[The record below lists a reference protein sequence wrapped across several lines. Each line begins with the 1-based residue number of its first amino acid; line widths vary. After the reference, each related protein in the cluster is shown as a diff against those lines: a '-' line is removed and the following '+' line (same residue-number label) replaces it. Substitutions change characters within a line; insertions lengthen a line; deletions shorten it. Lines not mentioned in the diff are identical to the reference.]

1 MYVGQCVYRRRVA
14 ILLLLFVFATC
25 TLAEEGVLVLIATDT
40 GEHPFPG
47 VRIGAAG
54 DSGSPQTSDQ
64 NGKAR
69 LRLAPGTK
77 PNTWVK
83 LLIGNEPNGID
94 VAFISPFDGRV
105 RVPPFDNEQEN
116 YDPVVL
122 VKRGD
127 KAMLESGDGMLAI
140 HAAAKSSASLE
151 KKKPASPSSQNYRL
165 PVDVALNLPHLQTVS
180 LQTSSPAVDR
190 DGPLCK
196 DEALQQAAVAAA
208 AQKFGLSIQDVK
220 KAIASWGGDDVV
232 WGEIMLTATIDA
244 GGTDPFSYVRTPNQ
258 DIQFGSGA
266 WSLRECSL
274 QPVLLQFQ
282 QRDPKRFAEIVGAD
296 TEWLGK
302 TMSGPCEGSA
312 KAALQRMLDDSGR
325 LSALWRSR
333 LRQLGNERSFQRV
346 QVHQLELEV
355 SEARNQASTLGLQ
368 SDQAV
373 AFLAAPVV
381 RSLVSTEPELRE
393 GYLKD
398 VASFTRQNGRA
409 PGEQERLHILK
420 DRTIESWKEQPENS
434 PRAASDFAS
443 LANLF
448 YEGSGTVSGRQ
459 YDLDD
464 FGIGPTALQP
474 CRESKS
480 FGPTA
485 GATCAGGVFDLAGEK
500 QLVDLINRERAKQG
514 VPPLQVD
521 PRLTQAARKHNE
533 LAAQHQALSH
543 QFDGE
548 APLVARFNNENL
560 PSVRQAENVSFAPS
574 VATNHESMMNSP
586 DHRASILNPDYN
598 VVGVGAVRCNG
609 GLWVTEDFAHRLSE
623 YSESQADGLLQKA
636 INQYAQAQ
644 GMPAPIRKPQAQ
656 LQNMACEMAKNGE
669 VDREG
674 PAQLPGVNDVL
685 VWKTGDPTAL
695 PVQVQARL
703 SQPMTAGYSLEEC
716 LPPRESHAGEIFWV
730 IMVTY

>member
-1 MYVGQCVYRRRVA
+1 MNVGQCVYRRRVA
-14 ILLLLFVFATC
+14 ILLLVFVFATS
-25 TLAEEGVLVLIATDT
+25 TLAEEGVLVLITTDT

-54 DSGSPQTSDQ
+54 DSGSPQTTDQ

-83 LLIGNEPNGID
+83 LLIGNEPGGID

-127 KAMLESGDGMLAI
+127 KAMLENGDGMLAI
-140 HAAAKSSASLE
+140 HAAAKTSASLE
-151 KKKPASPSSQNYRL
+151 KKPTSPSSQNNRQR
-165 PVDVALNLPHLQTVS
+165 PVEVALSLPHLQTVA
-180 LQTSSPAVDR
+180 LRMSSPAVDN
-190 DGPLCK
+190 DEALCK
-196 DEALQQAAVAAA
+196 DDELEQAAVAAA
-208 AQKFGLSIQDVK
+208 AQRFGLSVEDVK
-220 KAIASWGGDDVV
+220 KAIAIWGGDDVV
-232 WGEIMLTATIDA
+232 WGEIMLTGTIEA
-244 GGTDPFSYVRTPNQ
+244 GGTDPFSFVRTANQ
-258 DIQFGSGA
+258 DIQFGSGV
-266 WSLRECSL
+266 WSLRECTL
-274 QPVLLQFQ
+274 QPLLLQFQ
-282 QRDPKRFAEIVGAD
+282 KQDPQRFAEIVGAD
-296 TEWLGK
+296 AEWLDK
-302 TMSGPCEGSA
+302 TMSGPCDESA
-312 KAALQRMLDDSGR
+312 KTALQRMLDAGH

-333 LRQLGNERSFQRV
+333 FRNLGYEPSFQHV
-346 QVHQLELEV
+346 QVRQMEVEV
-355 SEARNQASTLGLQ
+355 SEARSQASALGLQ

-373 AFLAAPVV
+373 AFLTAPAIRSLISAAPKF
-381 RSLVSTEPELRE
+381 RE
-393 GYLKD
+393 SYLQD
-398 VASFTRQNGRA
+398 VANFTGQNARA
-409 PGEQERLHILK
+409 PGEQERLLILK
-420 DRTIESWKEQPENS
+420 NRTIESWNAQPGNS
-434 PRAASDFAS
+434 ARATPDFVP
-443 LANLF
+443 LVNLF
-448 YEGSGTVSGRQ
+448 YDGSGTVAGRQ
-459 YDLDD
+459 YDLDE
-464 FGIGPTALQP
+464 FGIGPGGAEP
-474 CRESKS
+474 CRKSKLS
-480 FGPTA
+480 GPAA
-485 GATCAGGVFDLAGEK
+485 GVGCAGEDLAAEK
-500 QLVDLINRERAKQG
+500 LLIGLIDQERTKQG
-514 VPPLQVD
+514 IPPLQVD
-521 PRLTQAARKHNE
+521 PRLTQAARKHTE
-533 LAAQHQALSH
+533 VVTQHHALSH

-548 APLVARFNNENL
+548 APLALRVSNENL
-560 PSVRQAENVSFAPS
+560 PSDKEAENVSFAPN
-574 VATNHESMMNSP
+574 AAADHGTMMNSS
-586 DHRASILNPDYN
+586 DHRANILNPDYN

-695 PVQVQARL
+695 PVQVQVRL
-703 SQPMTAGYSLEEC
+703 SQPMAAGYSLEEC